1 MRIVAL
7 ADPHFDA
14 AARPRMRAL
23 AETVRATEA
32 DVLVLAGDCA
42 AEGPELI
49 PEVLDLLAAFN
60 GPRLMVPGNHDLWQA
75 ELPFETARIYEQ
87 TIPEIAAAHGFH
99 LLDREPFVLG
109 DTAFV
114 GCMGWYNYDL
124 RQREA
129 PQAGLTVTPVQ
140 VSRGA
145 DGGMDFAAVPGA
157 GEKRWEELGA
167 EDYAAGGLIWQAS
180 GAPHVAVWND
190 AMHLDWGRPDA
201 EIAARFVARLRAQVA
216 AVAGRARRIV
226 GVTHFVPFAELAEHH
241 LTNPTRAFA
250 RAYLGDPALG
260 EALLGERAR
269 SQAEGLALVI
279 CGHRHRQEVRE
290 VRGVVA
296 ADAAVVDLDSGP
308 LLLTLP
314 D

>member
-1 MRIVAL
+1 MRIIAL
-7 ADPHFDA
+7 ADPHFDPA
-14 AARPRMRAL
+14 SRPRIRAV
-23 AETVRATEA
+23 AEAVRAAEA

-42 AEGPELI
+42 TEGPALI
-49 PEVLDLLAAFN
+49 PEVLDLLSGFD
-60 GPRLMVPGNHDLWQA
+60 GPRLMVPGNHDLWQT
-75 ELPFETARIYEQ
+75 ELPFETARIYEH

-99 LLDREPFVLG
+99 LLDREPFFVG

-114 GCMGWYNYDL
+114 GCMGWYDYAF
-124 RQREA
+124 RQPEA

-140 VSRGA
+140 VARGA

-167 EDYAAGGLIWQAS
+167 EDYAAGGLIWQAE

-201 EIAARFVARLRAQVA
+201 AVAAGFVDRLRAQIA

-260 EALLGERAR
+260 EALLE
-269 SQAEGLALVI
+269 AEGLALVI
-279 CGHRHRQEVRE
+279 YGHRHRQEVRE
-290 VRGVVA
+290 VRGVVT
-296 ADAAVVDLDSGP
+296 ADASVADPDTGP